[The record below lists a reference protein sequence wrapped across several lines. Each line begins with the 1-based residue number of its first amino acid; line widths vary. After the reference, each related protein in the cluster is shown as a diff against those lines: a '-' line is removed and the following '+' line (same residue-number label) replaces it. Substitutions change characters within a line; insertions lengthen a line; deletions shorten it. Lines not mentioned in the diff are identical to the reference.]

1 MLYCS
6 RLLVKLIQK
15 AGDFDDQTF
24 EPASSR
30 HEQVREALGLTRRCR
45 PAKGS
50 GVPIALQ
57 VVFAARALL
66 LRRAWRKR
74 RANAHVCITAG
85 VQVRSGDKSVKSLSV
100 KQPQADFF
108 LSPCQ
113 NTVANVH
120 KTCYYVIA
128 RLLIAF
134 GRPDFCSGV
143 FVLRLFTIS
152 VCIIT

>member
-57 VVFAARALL
+57 VVFAAPTLL

-113 NTVANVH
+113 IPVEKVY
-120 KTCYYVIA
+120 KVCYYVVA
-128 RLLIAF
+128 EYK
-134 GRPDFCSGV
+134 
-143 FVLRLFTIS
+143 
-152 VCIIT
+152 

>member
-15 AGDFDDQTF
+15 EGDFDDQTF

-30 HEQVREALGLTRRCR
+30 HKQVREALGLTRRCR

-57 VVFAARALL
+57 VVFAAPALL

-113 NTVANVH
+113 ILVANVY
-120 KTCYYVIA
+120 KTCYYVSA
-128 RLLIAF
+128 KYLIANA
-134 GRPDFCSGV
+134 DSSFCRGV
-143 FVLRLFTIS
+143 VALRLFTSNVTSIA
-152 VCIIT
+152 